1 MTTIGSL
8 CTGYGGLD
16 MAVQSFIGGEVIWV
30 SDIDKYASQ
39 LLDSRMPDTPNLGDI
54 KQVNWHNV
62 PRVDWL
68 TAGYP
73 CQPFSNAG
81 LRKGVEDDRHI
92 WPWIA
97 EAIGILRPRHVF
109 LENVSAHVKR
119 GLDVVLADLD
129 GLGYM
134 GAWTN
139 LRASDVGCA
148 HRRKRLF
155 ILATDTSSERHG
167 SWQDNHAMG

>member
-16 MAVQSFIGGEVIWV
+16 LAVQSFVGGEVVWV
-30 SDIDKYASQ
+30 SDIDKHVS
-39 LLDSRMPDTPNLGDI
+39 LLLNGRMPDVPNLGDI
-54 KQVNWHNV
+54 KKVNWYDV
-62 PRVDWL
+62 PTVDWL
-68 TAGYP
+68 TAGFP

-81 LRKGVEDDRHI
+81 LRKGVQDERHI

-97 EAIGILRPRHVF
+97 EAIGILRPRHIF
-109 LENVSAHVKR
+109 LENVSALQKR
-119 GLDVVLADLD
+119 GLDVVLGDLD
-129 GLGYM
+129 GLGYV

-148 HRRKRLF
+148 HRRKGLF
-155 ILATDTSSERHG
+155 ILATDSSSQRHG
-167 SWQDNHAMG
+167 ARQDSCAMG